1 MLRRIQ
7 TFFDFL
13 VYFISAGT
21 AHSVHSPFIYD
32 FVTRVLNARRQKPAY
47 HGIELVR
54 TRMLTS
60 RSLVEVQPLGAAGGT
75 ETKKVMLKTLTARTS
90 KSAKYGELLERICE
104 YYQPRYAI
112 EIGTSLGISTMYQA
126 LGLTQGYLL
135 TLEGNEASLK
145 IAKHN
150 AEKLGFQNI
159 QFVEGLFEKTLPM
172 VVQAIPH
179 IDYVFFDGNHTMQ
192 ATLDYFEQCLTKSH
206 ENTIFVFDD
215 IRWSDEMF
223 KAWQKIKN
231 HDKVRVTVDLFFM
244 GIVFFRPGQE
254 KEHFTIRF

>member
-7 TFFDFL
+7 IFFDFL
-13 VYFISAGT
+13 GYFFSGGT
-21 AHSVHSPFIYD
+21 AHSIHSPFVYD

-54 TRMLTS
+54 TRMLNS
-60 RSLVEVQPLGAAGGT
+60 RSLVEVQSLGASGGGQT
-75 ETKKVMLKTLTARTS
+75 RKVMLKTLTARTS

-104 YYQPRYAI
+104 YYQPRFAI
-112 EIGTSLGISTMYQA
+112 EIGTSVGISTLYQA
-126 LGLTQGYLL
+126 LGLTNGYLL
-135 TLEGNEASLK
+135 TLEGNEASVK

-150 AEKLGFQNI
+150 AGKLGFQNI
-159 QFVEGLFEKTLPM
+159 QFVEGLFENTLPM
-172 VVQAIPH
+172 VVQAIPSV
-179 IDYVFFDGNHTMQ
+179 DYVFFDGNHTMR

-223 KAWQKIKN
+223 MAWQKIKN
-231 HDKVRVTVDLFFM
+231 HERVKVTVDLFFM
-244 GIVFFRPGQE
+244 GIVFFRSGQE